1 MRGEWTDVVWLC
13 IPAHA
18 RLYLLDLS
26 IFSALNKKS
35 LTHLERS
42 DGRKSIILRLRQCSN
57 KLQARNP
64 NVEMY
69 YHLGREWKFRPSLW
83 VITRT
88 GDKGGRRVRD
98 SRIGRER
105 TDAMLGRK
113 QTTDTQR
120 MNFALRGGLTLSL
133 HLHGHQLIIQPQEEQ
148 KNSNFK
154 IKTKL
159 LSDLLKLKLGN

>member
-105 TDAMLGRK
+105 TDAMFRRK
-113 QTTDTQR
+113 QTITMLAAVLTRIYALQR
-120 MNFALRGGLTLSL
+120 FYRTAGASEMYWHAYSVYRK
-133 HLHGHQLIIQPQEEQ
+133 HLC
-148 KNSNFK
+148 
-154 IKTKL
+154 TK
-159 LSDLLKLKLGN
+159 S